1 MKHILLIVM
10 ALFAALDFAGCA
22 HSSALVSPAWPA
34 LLRRA
39 AAMDCMVVSTASA
52 LPRLQ
57 PEQAVFN
64 DRVVSALR
72 ETSLFPSVEADR
84 LTNGCGA
91 GMKIHSEITAIKK
104 VSDAS
109 RLWFGGLA
117 GQARV
122 VAQVTISDVGSGQTI
137 ETFTAE
143 GRSGQSARSG
153 TTDEA
158 IQLAAEQVANEVL
171 KINSL
176 SAQ

>member
-1 MKHILLIVM
+1 MKLIFFIAM
-10 ALFAALDFAGCA
+10 ALFVAFDFAGCA
-22 HSSALVSPAWPA
+22 DSAALTSPARPA
-34 LLRRA
+34 LLRKA
-39 AAMDCMVVSTASA
+39 AALDCIVVSTASV
-52 LPRLQ
+52 LPQLQ
-57 PEQAVFN
+57 HEQAVFN

-72 ETSLFPSVEADR
+72 ETSLFPNVEADR

-91 GMKIHSEITAIKK
+91 GMIIHSEITAIKK

-122 VAQVTISDVGSGQTI
+122 VVQVTISDVDSGQLI
-137 ETFTAE
+137 ETFEVE
-143 GRSGQSARSG
+143 GRSGQSARAG

-158 IQLAAEQVANEVL
+158 VQLAAEQVANEVL